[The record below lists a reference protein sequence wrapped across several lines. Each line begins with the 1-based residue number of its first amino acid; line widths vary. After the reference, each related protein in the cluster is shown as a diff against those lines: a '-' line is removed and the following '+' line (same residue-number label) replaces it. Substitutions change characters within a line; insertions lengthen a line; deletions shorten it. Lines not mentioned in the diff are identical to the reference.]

1 MAEFGDDSGGFERGS
16 SASRRPSFAPSVP
29 PRRPSFSPSSPLPS
43 SIRRN
48 QHDSEAPPSSN
59 FDGEDFLFHLYRG
72 SELLQDNCISEAKEE
87 LELALRVQPQDI
99 EGQGLLG
106 VVYFRLGLYP
116 RAIEIYEDIIR
127 VCPGEVSPRV
137 NLALCFLKTGQSQ
150 LAREALEEV
159 TARVPDH
166 VRAWGY
172 LGLVYERLGDHEK
185 ARTAFERAG
194 QPHLVRR
201 MQQLLDEQAA
211 RTAVDS
217 EPAPERAEV
226 RAAAADAVQEL
237 ETDEAGF
244 SRANADADLVGAA
257 SRSGRWRAVEPGE
270 EAVPPVPRVRRSALP
285 GRLGPAV
292 PAIPEPAEL
301 ARVSLVPGPATE
313 VAQSM
318 RPQTVS
324 TEQPAFAE
332 SRRSALISVAES
344 WAVRSDAV
352 RGLLAQG
359 PAFKHAPLQR
369 RMRGRELPEPLGGP
383 GSPWVLVSGAG
394 QILVGAA
401 HDRELSALQ
410 LSDTFVYV
418 RETCLVAF
426 AGSARHENG
435 RLPTGGGEP
444 ISMVQVTGRGT
455 VLIESR
461 RPPRVLEVAENQK
474 LAVRADDV
482 VGWIGRL
489 LGHPLEL
496 DAAPLKTPG
505 FVAFSGLGSVL
516 VDLG

>member
-1 MAEFGDDSGGFERGS
+1 MAERGDDSEGLEGGPV
-16 SASRRPSFAPSVP
+16 SRRASFAPTAP
-29 PRRPSFSPSSPLPS
+29 PRRASFAPTAPAPSSM
-43 SIRRN
+43 RRPP
-48 QHDSEAPPSSN
+48 HDSEAPPSSN

-72 SELLQDNCISEAKEE
+72 SELLQDNCVTEAKEE

-116 RAIEIYEDIIR
+116 RAIEIYQDIIR
-127 VCPGEVSPRV
+127 VCPAEISPRV

-150 LAREALEEV
+150 MARENLEEV
-159 TARVPDH
+159 TTRVPDH

-172 LGLVYERLGDHEK
+172 LGLVHERLGDYEK
-185 ARTAFERAG
+185 ARTAFDRAG

-211 RTAVDS
+211 HATRESDH
-217 EPAPERAEV
+217 PPERAEV
-226 RAAAADAVQEL
+226 QAAAADAVQEL
-237 ETDEAGF
+237 ETDEPGF
-244 SRANADADLVGAA
+244 LRASTQAEIGTR
-257 SRSGRWRAVEPGE
+257 SGSGRWRAVEPGQDP
-270 EAVPPVPRVRRSALP
+270 APRSRRMSLA

-292 PAIPEPAEL
+292 PAIPEPPEL
-301 ARVSLVPGPATE
+301 SRASIVPGPEAEAPHAIQSVDLNSEPPIVAT
-313 VAQSM
+313 
-318 RPQTVS
+318 
-324 TEQPAFAE
+324 
-332 SRRSALISVAES
+332 SRRSALIEVTES

-352 RGLLAQG
+352 RGLLAHG
-359 PAFKHAPLQR
+359 AAFTNTPLTR

-383 GSPWVLVSGAG
+383 GSPRVQLTGVG

-401 HDRELSALQ
+401 PERELSALE

-418 RETCLVAF
+418 RESCLVAF

-435 RLPTGGGEP
+435 RLPSGGGEP
-444 ISMVQVTGRGT
+444 ISMVQITGRGT

-461 RPPRVLEVAENQK
+461 KPPRVLAVTENQK

-489 LGHPLEL
+489 LGHPLDLES
-496 DAAPLKTPG
+496 APLKTPG
-505 FVAFSGLGSVL
+505 FVAFSGSGSVL

>member
-1 MAEFGDDSGGFERGS
+1 MAEFGDDSGAFERS
-16 SASRRPSFAPSVP
+16 PPSRRPSFAPTAP
-29 PRRPSFSPSSPLPS
+29 PRRPSFAPTAPPPASL
-43 SIRRN
+43 RRG
-48 QHDSEAPPSSN
+48 QQDSEGPPSSN

-72 SELLQDNCISEAKEE
+72 SELLQDNCVSEAKEE

-116 RAIEIYEDIIR
+116 RAIELYEEIIR

-137 NLALCFLKTGQSQ
+137 NLALCFMKTGQSQ

-159 TARVPDH
+159 TACVPDH
-166 VRAWGY
+166 LRAWGY
-172 LGLVYERLGDHEK
+172 LGLVHERLGDHEK

-201 MQQLLDEQAA
+201 MQRHLDERAA
-211 RTAVDS
+211 GETES
-217 EPAPERAEV
+217 EPPPERAEV

-237 ETDEAGF
+237 ETDEPGF
-244 SRANADADLVGAA
+244 SRASAESELGAT

-270 EAVPPVPRVRRSALP
+270 GAVPPAPRSRRATLS

-292 PAIPEPAEL
+292 PAIPEPPEL
-301 ARVSLVPGPATE
+301 SRRSIVPGPGDPAPHSIR
-313 VAQSM
+313 AQFVG
-318 RPQTVS
+318 P
-324 TEQPAFAE
+324 EQRLMTE
-332 SRRSALISVAES
+332 SRRSALIQVTES

-352 RGLLAQG
+352 RGLLASG
-359 PAFKHAPLQR
+359 AAFSNAPLLR

-383 GSPWVLVSGAG
+383 GSPWVLLGGTG
-394 QILVGAA
+394 QILVGAG
-401 HDRELSALQ
+401 HERELSELQ

-418 RETCLVAF
+418 RESCLVGF
-426 AGSARHENG
+426 AGTARHENG

-444 ISMVQVTGRGT
+444 VSMVQVSGRGS
-455 VLIESR
+455 VLIETR
-461 RPPRVLEVAENQK
+461 KPPRVLDVTESQK

-489 LGHPLEL
+489 LGQPLDL
-496 DAAPLKTPG
+496 DSAPLKTPG
-505 FVAFSGLGSVL
+505 FVAFSGSGSVL

>member
-1 MAEFGDDSGGFERGS
+1 MADFGDDSGGFERS
-16 SASRRPSFAPSVP
+16 PPSRRPSFAPTAP
-29 PRRPSFSPSSPLPS
+29 PRRPSFVPTPAPLS
-43 SIRRN
+43 RN
-48 QHDSEAPPSSN
+48 QHDSEGPPSSN

-72 SELLQDNCISEAKEE
+72 SELLQDNCVSEAKEE

-172 LGLVYERLGDHEK
+172 LGLVYERLADHEK
-185 ARTAFERAG
+185 ARTAFDRAG

-201 MQQLLDEQAA
+201 MQQLLDEQATRSA
-211 RTAVDS
+211 SSTES
-217 EPAPERAEV
+217 EHPPERAEI

-237 ETDEAGF
+237 ETDERGF
-244 SRANADADLVGAA
+244 SRANADADLLGAA
-257 SRSGRWRAVEPGE
+257 SRTGRWRAVEPGE
-270 EAVPPVPRVRRSALP
+270 EAVPPAPRARRSALP

-292 PAIPEPAEL
+292 PSIPEPVGL
-301 ARVSLVPGPATE
+301 GRTSIVPGPEDAAPHSIRAHVRASAE
-313 VAQSM
+313 EPV
-318 RPQTVS
+318 V
-324 TEQPAFAE
+324 AE
-332 SRRSALISVAES
+332 SRRSALISVSES

-352 RGLLAQG
+352 RGLLAHG
-359 PAFKHAPLQR
+359 AAFSNTPLLR

-383 GSPWVLVSGAG
+383 GAPWVLMSGVG

-401 HDRELSALQ
+401 RDRELSALE

-426 AGSARHENG
+426 AGTARHENG

-444 ISMVQVTGRGT
+444 VSMVQVTGRGT
-455 VLIESR
+455 VLLESR
-461 RPPRVLEVAENQK
+461 KPPRVLEVAENQK

-489 LGHPLEL
+489 LGHPLDLESS
-496 DAAPLKTPG
+496 PLKTPG
-505 FVAFSGLGSVL
+505 FVAFSGSGSVL